1 LRNEATFG
9 DTTQLEWK
17 RLVPPG
23 AEPDA
28 AALSSPKAGKTEA
41 GLNAKPRWLSR
52 RHQINL
58 PPTGH
63 HYRAP
68 ERKAI
73 IVPPIFC
80 RVCKRGKEA
89 GELHAPCACLD
100 RYRYA
105 HAHCIAASM
114 AGREWPWRCP
124 FCLQHWRGETGVA
137 VARQQLAEVKHEPE
151 DSEDRMHAEVEAAS
165 ALLAVGDLSSR
176 LVLSQVSATAHALAD
191 DGDDVSSQLLRR
203 QVAVDCDATLS
214 ATKPA
219 AVRRPWWRVEMPGD
233 CVVHAQVGGD
243 DEDGYQ
249 DYFGSQPWEK
259 RMTDL
264 CGDQLQLDLS
274 SVPDHLKEFAH

>member
-1 LRNEATFG
+1 MSGRLQRNTDKLEKTEEQREQRRVEGTHLQRNFEVVHFYEAWPSNRATFG

-105 HAHCIAASM
+105 H
-114 AGREWPWRCP
+114 
-124 FCLQHWRGETGVA
+124 
-137 VARQQLAEVKHEPE
+137 
-151 DSEDRMHAEVEAAS
+151 
-165 ALLAVGDLSSR
+165 
-176 LVLSQVSATAHALAD
+176 
-191 DGDDVSSQLLRR
+191 
-203 QVAVDCDATLS
+203 
-214 ATKPA
+214 
-219 AVRRPWWRVEMPGD
+219 
-233 CVVHAQVGGD
+233 
-243 DEDGYQ
+243 
-249 DYFGSQPWEK
+249 
-259 RMTDL
+259 
-264 CGDQLQLDLS
+264 
-274 SVPDHLKEFAH
+274 